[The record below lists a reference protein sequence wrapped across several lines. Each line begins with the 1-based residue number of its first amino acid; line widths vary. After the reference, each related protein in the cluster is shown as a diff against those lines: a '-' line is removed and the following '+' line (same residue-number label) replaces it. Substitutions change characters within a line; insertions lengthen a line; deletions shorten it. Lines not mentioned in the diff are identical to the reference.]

1 MALDLAPKDNKRHS
15 RAPKGTQRHPE
26 ARKGT
31 QSPRTRGKTHL
42 NFFRT
47 VRGKVI
53 YLDRSEIVR
62 IRPSPPK
69 IIEIEPEEI
78 VEYIEDDDVY
88 VEDDCFVKVY
98 RVKN

>member
-1 MALDLAPKDNKRHS
+1 M
-15 RAPKGTQRHPE
+15 
-26 ARKGT
+26 
-31 QSPRTRGKTHL
+31 
-42 NFFRT
+42 
-47 VRGKVI
+47 I